1 MIELEFIMTFKKLVE
16 RISKE
21 YTIDILTEGEDMEL
35 HDIALLD
42 SKEINFRKNT
52 LYFGYDKQISKTV
65 SPAHCIFACTGIAS
79 LPLTTGC
86 NAAVVAE
93 EDLFSL
99 FNTVKSLIE
108 TTRSKGILE
117 ELTALADSSRSI
129 EAVIDAASV
138 RLGSFLVFCDMNFK
152 IIAKSTS
159 IPVLDP
165 LWIENTVQGYCSYE
179 FINAVKD
186 LAAIKNAS
194 MTTSAFEVVCSQ
206 SSNRKISCK
215 VFHNKAQIGFLLMIE
230 GDTPFLPSHF
240 EMLSTISHA
249 LSYTIAY
256 YTSDLFEGNSRYHE
270 LLYSMLIGAPAKD
283 IAARL
288 SGLKFP
294 ERMLALYLRPSRYLG
309 QQYLKNYTSK
319 ALKHRIADTHV
330 TYHKNGIAAIIP
342 LAEESDLYH
351 KLPELLRDL
360 AKKEYVRIGISYPF
374 MNIENFVN
382 HFDQAFAAL
391 ELGQKLKSEDSVCFY
406 QDYQFF
412 HLLSDTKYP
421 DRLGSFCHPALA
433 ALRQYDHTTNSQLYK
448 TLCIY
453 IEKGCNIKLTSE
465 SLFIHRNSL
474 VYRLDR
480 ITEIGGLDLSDINTL
495 FLLRLS
501 FLIDRYNELNT
512 SMEWC

>member
-1 MIELEFIMTFKKLVE
+1 MTFKKLIE
-16 RISKE
+16 RISKD
-21 YTIDILTEGEDMEL
+21 YNIDLLTEGEDMEL
-35 HDIALLD
+35 QDIALID
-42 SKEINFRKNT
+42 NKEVNFQKNT
-52 LYFGYDKQISKTV
+52 LYFGYDKQISKKV
-65 SPAHCIFACTGIAS
+65 SPSHCIFARTGTAS
-79 LPLTTGC
+79 LPPPTGC

-108 TTRSKGILE
+108 TTRSKGFFE

-138 RLGSFLVFCDMNFK
+138 RLGNFLVFCDMNFK
-152 IIAKSTS
+152 IIAKSIS

-179 FINAVKD
+179 FILAVKD
-186 LAAIKNAS
+186 LTAIKNAS

-206 SSNRKISCK
+206 SSNRKISSK
-215 VFHNKAQIGFLLMIE
+215 VFHYKTQIGFLLMIE

-249 LSYTIAY
+249 VSYTIAY
-256 YTSDLFEGNSRYHE
+256 YTSNLFEGNSRYHE

-283 IAARL
+283 ISARL

-294 ERMLALYLRPSRYLG
+294 EKMLALYLRPSRYLG

-319 ALKHRIADTHV
+319 ALKHRIAGTHV
-330 TYHKNGIAAIIP
+330 TFHKNGIAAIIP
-342 LAEESDLYH
+342 LAEESDLH
-351 KLPELLRDL
+351 NKLSDILKDL

-374 MNIENFVN
+374 THIENFVS
-382 HFDQAFAAL
+382 HFDQAFVAL
-391 ELGQKLKSEDSVCFY
+391 ELGQKLKSETSVCFY

-421 DRLGSFCHPALA
+421 DKLGSFCHPALA
-433 ALRQYDHTTNSQLYK
+433 VLRQYDYTTNSELYK

-465 SLFIHRNSL
+465 GLFIHRNSL

-480 ITEIGGLDLSDINTL
+480 ITKIGGLDLSDINTL

-501 FLIDRYNELNT
+501 FLVDRYNELNT
-512 SMEWC
+512 SMEWS

>member
-1 MIELEFIMTFKKLVE
+1 MTFKKLIE
-16 RISKE
+16 RISEE
-21 YTIDILTEGEDMEL
+21 YSIDIVSEGEDTEL
-35 HDIALLD
+35 QDIALIDGKDL
-42 SKEINFRKNT
+42 NTRKNT
-52 LYFGYDKQISKTV
+52 LYFGYDKQINKPV
-65 SPAHCIFACTGIAS
+65 SPAHCIFACTGLAP

-86 NAAVVAE
+86 NAAMVAE
-93 EDLFSL
+93 EELFSL
-99 FNTVKSLIE
+99 FNTVKNLIE
-108 TTRSKGILE
+108 TTRSKGIFE

-138 RLGSFLVFCDMNFK
+138 RLGNFLVFCDMNFK
-152 IIAKSTS
+152 IIAKSIS

-186 LAAIKNAS
+186 LTAIKNAS

-206 SSNRKISCK
+206 SSNRKICCK
-215 VFHNKAQIGFLLMIE
+215 VFHNKTQIGFLLMIE
-230 GDTPFLPSHF
+230 GDNPFLPSHF

-249 LSYTIAY
+249 VSYTIAY
-256 YTSDLFEGNSRYHE
+256 YTPDLFEGNSRYHE

-283 IAARL
+283 IATRL

-294 ERMLALYLRPSRYLG
+294 GRMLALYLRPARYLG

-330 TYHKNGIAAIIP
+330 TYHKNGIAAVIP
-342 LAEESDLYH
+342 LVEESNLFN

-360 AKKEYVRIGISYPF
+360 AKKEYVRIGVSYPF
-374 MNIENFVN
+374 TNIENFVS

-391 ELGQKLKSEDSVCFY
+391 ELGQKLKSEEPVCFY

-412 HLLSDTKYP
+412 HLLSETKSP
-421 DRLGSFCHPALA
+421 DKLGSFCHPSLA
-433 ALRQYDHTTNSQLYK
+433 ALRQYDHANNSQLYK
-448 TLCIY
+448 TLCVY

-480 ITEIGGLDLSDINTL
+480 ITEICGIDLTDINTL

-501 FLIDRYNELNT
+501 FLVDRYNELNT
-512 SMEWC
+512 NIEWG

>member
-1 MIELEFIMTFKKLVE
+1 MTFKKLIE

-21 YTIDILTEGEDMEL
+21 YRIDILSEGEDTEL
-35 HDIALLD
+35 QDIALID
-42 SKEINFRKNT
+42 GKDTNIRKNT
-52 LYFGYDKQISKTV
+52 LYFGYDKQMNKTV
-65 SPAHCIFACTGIAS
+65 FLHNCILACTGS
-79 LPLTTGC
+79 GPLPLTTGC
-86 NAAVVAE
+86 NAARVAE
-93 EDLFSL
+93 EELFSL
-99 FNTVKSLIE
+99 FNMVKNLIE
-108 TTRSKGILE
+108 TTRSKGIYE

-152 IIAKSTS
+152 IIAKSNS
-159 IPVLDP
+159 IPVHDP
-165 LWIENTVQGYCSYE
+165 LWIENTVKGYCSYE
-179 FINAVKD
+179 FIHAVKD
-186 LAAIKNAS
+186 LTAIKNAS

-215 VFHNKAQIGFLLMIE
+215 VFHNKTQIGFLLMIE

-240 EMLSTISHA
+240 EMLRTISHA
-249 LSYTIAY
+249 VSYTIAY
-256 YTSDLFEGNSRYHE
+256 YTPDLFEENSRYHE

-283 IAARL
+283 IANRL
-288 SGLKFP
+288 SSLTFP
-294 ERMLALYLRPSRYLG
+294 GRMLALYLRPARYLG

-319 ALKHRIADTHV
+319 ALKHRIAETHV
-330 TYHKNGIAAIIP
+330 TYHKNGIAAVIP
-342 LAEESDLYH
+342 LPEEPDLFN

-374 MNIENFVN
+374 TKIENFVN

-391 ELGQKLKSEDSVCFY
+391 ELGQKLKSEEPICFY

-412 HLLSDTKYP
+412 HLLTEAKSP
-421 DRLGSFCHPALA
+421 DKLGSFCHPALA
-433 ALRQYDHTTNSQLYK
+433 ALRQYDHANNSQLYK
-448 TLCIY
+448 TLCVY

-480 ITEIGGLDLSDINTL
+480 ITEICGIDLSDINTL

-501 FLIDRYNELNT
+501 FLVDRYNELNT
-512 SMEWC
+512 SIEWG

>member
-1 MIELEFIMTFKKLVE
+1 MTFKKLIE
-16 RISKE
+16 NISKE
-21 YTIDILTEGEDMEL
+21 YRIDILSEGEATEL
-35 HDIALLD
+35 QDIALID
-42 SKEINFRKNT
+42 GKDINTRKNT
-52 LYFGYDKQISKTV
+52 LYFGYDKQINKPLSL
-65 SPAHCIFACTGIAS
+65 HNCIFACTGLDP

-86 NAAVVAE
+86 NAAMVAE
-93 EDLFSL
+93 EELFSL
-99 FNTVKSLIE
+99 FNMVKNLIE
-108 TTRSKGILE
+108 TTRSKGIFE

-129 EAVIDAASV
+129 EALIDAASV

-152 IIAKSTS
+152 IIAKSNS
-159 IPVLDP
+159 IPVHDP
-165 LWIENTVQGYCSYE
+165 LWIENTVKGYCSYE

-186 LAAIKNAS
+186 LTAIKNAS

-215 VFHNKAQIGFLLMIE
+215 VFHNKTQIGFLLMIE

-249 LSYTIAY
+249 VSYTIAY
-256 YTSDLFEGNSRYHE
+256 YTPDLFEENSRYHE

-283 IAARL
+283 IATRL

-294 ERMLALYLRPSRYLG
+294 GRMVALYLRPARYLG

-319 ALKHRIADTHV
+319 ALKHRIAETHV
-330 TYHKNGIAAIIP
+330 TYHKNGIAAVIP
-342 LAEESDLYH
+342 LPEEPDLFN

-374 MNIENFVN
+374 TNIENFVS

-391 ELGQKLKSEDSVCFY
+391 ELGQKLKSEEPVCFY

-412 HLLSDTKYP
+412 HLLTETKSP
-421 DRLGSFCHPALA
+421 DKLGSFCHPALA
-433 ALRQYDHTTNSQLYK
+433 ALRQYDHANNSQLYK
-448 TLCIY
+448 TLCVY

-465 SLFIHRNSL
+465 NLFIHRNSL

-480 ITEIGGLDLSDINTL
+480 ITEICGIDLSDINTL

-501 FLIDRYNELNT
+501 FLVDRYNELNT
-512 SMEWC
+512 SIEWG